1 VDFNS
6 AQIAL
11 TELKSIACQNLEW
24 DHFFRIFAKN
34 DMELLRNK
42 YWSSFRGQLTEP
54 SRRFWDKQIKTIK
67 SFMYSGT
74 SGTLAYFVCRILFR
88 VLGLG
93 FIRRTLCEQQSLDAF
108 HAECRNHKRQLN
120 AFCYVIDKLISN
132 AGFAMMAGVPSRQL
146 ELGLHRSDN
155 FETVFKRICSTDM
168 VLDNYF
174 YYGYIAGFPP
184 LTGVW
189 PQAEQTKPEQTRGRL
204 SSALPNARWSGRGSS

>member
-1 VDFNS
+1 VDFNG

-108 HAECRNHKRQLN
+108 HAECRNQRGLCHDGRRPVAPARARPAPLGQLR
-120 AFCYVIDKLISN
+120 D
-132 AGFAMMAGVPSRQL
+132 GVQAHL
-146 ELGLHRSDN
+146 
-155 FETVFKRICSTDM
+155 
-168 VLDNYF
+168 LDRH
-174 YYGYIAGFPP
+174 G
-184 LTGVW
+184 
-189 PQAEQTKPEQTRGRL
+189 
-204 SSALPNARWSGRGSS
+204 AR